1 MDSFGIVFT
10 RKDLENRIG
19 QSLSEKQLAALV
31 WELEDAFEYYFQ
43 ADLLQ
48 QWKEEIKTGIPDE
61 EEVGSPDQFKVQV
74 SADTVGKFIY
84 DKTKVQGVLESEIS
98 ERDFAFI
105 VDYFDRAFSKY
116 FNEETERLWADI
128 DVIVEE
134 YEQ

>member
-1 MDSFGIVFT
+1 MDGYGIVFSK
-10 RKDLENRIG
+10 KDLEDRIG
-19 QSLSEKQLAALV
+19 QSLSDKQLIALV
-31 WELEDAFEYYFQ
+31 SELEDAFEYYFQ

-48 QWKEEIKTGIPDE
+48 QWKEEIETGIPAE

-84 DKTKVQGVLESEIS
+84 DQTKVQGVLESEIS
-98 ERDFAFI
+98 DRDFAFI

-116 FNEETERLWADI
+116 FNEEAERLWADI